1 MNNFNKK
8 VIVTLFWLLFV
19 SMDVFSLELWQCFSD
34 DMTRED
40 VLNRAT
46 IIFSDDVEKEF
57 ETNSANNQFGFP
69 RALQRS
75 ISWSLPLPDLRIT
88 FRRNR
93 KNSEYLQN
101 FPGLIG
107 VSFYF
112 FESKLMYI
120 SLGYSGTTDELLPVL
135 TRQFGRPIAFQ
146 YTFDYI
152 IPQTVQAYRWEKQG
166 RDIFLD
172 RGSIIYFNKI
182 YNTEYNNRRA
192 EEERRKQQAEEQE
205 RERRRNTLNDIKL

>member
-1 MNNFNKK
+1 LCISGGVRSNASS
-8 VIVTLFWLLFV
+8 I
-19 SMDVFSLELWQCFSD
+19 ELWQGFSD

-46 IIFSDDVEKEF
+46 ILFSDNVEKEF

-69 RALQRS
+69 RELQRA
-75 ISWSLPLPDLRIT
+75 ISWSLPFPSLRIT
-88 FRRNR
+88 IRRNR

-135 TRQFGRPIAFQ
+135 TRQFGKSLAFK

-152 IPQTVQAYRWEKQG
+152 IPQTIQAYRWESQG

-172 RGSIIYFNKI
+172 RGSIIYFNKNFNI
-182 YNTEYNNRRA
+182 EYNNRLI
-192 EEERRKQQAEEQE
+192 EEEKQRKQAEEQE
-205 RERRRNTLNDIKL
+205 RERKRNILNDIKL